1 MNNKYYY
8 SILENDSEKDLYKK
22 IYNGIKNFDKEIEI
36 DKKWSTRQIHD
47 LYIRILMDTPLF
59 FLLIKINYILKKH

>member
-8 SILENDSEKDLYKK
+8 SILKKYYEKDLYKK

-36 DKKWSTRQIHD
+36 DKSFNIKKIYE
-47 LYIRILMDTPLF
+47 LYIRVLMDTPLF
-59 FLLIKINYILKKH
+59 FL